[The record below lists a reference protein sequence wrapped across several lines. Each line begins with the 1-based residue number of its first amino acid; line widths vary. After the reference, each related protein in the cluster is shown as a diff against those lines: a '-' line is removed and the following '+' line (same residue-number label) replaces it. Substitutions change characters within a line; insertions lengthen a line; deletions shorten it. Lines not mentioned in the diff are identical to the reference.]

1 MAADRKRDLRHDAT
15 EVPAVAEDNDLAAST
30 FDLLAWLRPHLQT
43 IGIALALVAGGM
55 AAWTLVKAQREATA
69 ERSWDECMAALAEQN
84 PDRLA
89 EVIRRYPGS
98 PAARWSQM
106 LLAEA
111 AITEGSQQ
119 LFGDRERGRQRL
131 SNAVDLYTAVLAERP
146 GGLIG
151 ERAVFGLAKAREALG
166 ELDLAKRGYESLVK
180 DYPASAVRGLAEQR
194 IRALSRPATSGWYD
208 WFAAQ
213 KMGPP
218 PAAPDSLGTSPGPAA
233 DAAAPNPSA
242 VPPAP
247 ATSTEPAPATPAAP
261 ETAPRESA
269 PAAAPAEP
277 AAGGGTAEPAAAPA
291 G

>member
-1 MAADRKRDLRHDAT
+1 MAADRKRDQRHEAP
-15 EVPAVAEDNDLAAST
+15 EVPAVVEDNDLAAST

-43 IGIALALVAGGM
+43 IGIALALLAGGM
-55 AAWTLVKAQREATA
+55 AAWTLVKSQREATA

-84 PDRLA
+84 PDRLG

-106 LLAEA
+106 LLAES

-131 SNAVDLYTAVLAERP
+131 ANAVDLYTAILAERP

-166 ELDLAKRGYESLVK
+166 ELDLAKRGYESLVTE
-180 DYPASAVRGLAEQR
+180 YPASAVRGLAEQR
-194 IRALSRPATSGWYD
+194 IRALSRPATGEWYD

-218 PAAPDSLGTSPGPAA
+218 PAAPDVPGASAAPAGE
-233 DAAAPNPSA
+233 AAAPVTSA
-242 VPPAP
+242 VPPD
-247 ATSTEPAPATPAAP
+247 PAPATPAAP
-261 ETAPRESA
+261 EAPPRDPA
-269 PAAAPAEP
+269 PADPAPAKP
-277 AAGGGTAEPAAAPA
+277 AAGGTAEPAAPPA

>member
-1 MAADRKRDLRHDAT
+1 
-15 EVPAVAEDNDLAAST
+15 
-30 FDLLAWLRPHLQT
+30 
-43 IGIALALVAGGM
+43 
-55 AAWTLVKAQREATA
+55 
-69 ERSWDECMAALAEQN
+69 MAALGEQN
-84 PDRLA
+84 RDRLG

-131 SNAVDLYTAVLAERP
+131 TDAVDLYKAILDEKP

-166 ELDLAKRGYESLVK
+166 QLDLAKRGYESLVTE
-180 DYPASAVRGLAEQR
+180 YPASAVRGLAEQR
-194 IRALSRPATSGWYD
+194 IRALSRPATRGWYD

-213 KMGPP
+213 KMSPP
-218 PAAPDSLGTSPGPAA
+218 PADPDEPVASPE
-233 DAAAPNPSA
+233 SA
-242 VPPAP
+242 GEPPAP
-247 ATSTEPAPATPAAP
+247 ATSAVPAAPAGPTEPAPATPPAS
-261 ETAPRESA
+261 ETPRRDPA
-269 PAAAPAEP
+269 PAQ
-277 AAGGGTAEPAAAPA
+277 PAAAPA